1 MPYRSIESSE
11 VDNGELIAMVAVTA
25 STSPSRSFDDGGR
38 ALPLTPEE
46 IDQRATMALRA
57 LDLLDELGDENEQ
70 RETLAYL
77 ARVVDED
84 RLSDRS
90 RFAS

>member
-1 MPYRSIESSE
+1 MPTTSI
-11 VDNGELIAMVAVTA
+11 L
-25 STSPSRSFDDGGR
+25 TSPPRSFDEDGR

-46 IDQRATMALRA
+46 MSQRIALALQA
-57 LDLLDELGDENEQ
+57 LDSLDEMGDEGEQ

-84 RLSDRS
+84 RLSDRPRFGFGSLSVRLS
-90 RFAS
+90 RTARR